1 MFIKLVGFQKLLVD
15 FFLKKV
21 SSLSPAHHALKMA
34 LDALGTFQPAPV
46 DSARGRRGQ
55 EPPAQTHSY
64 TQHLTAVRAEHTLSG
79 ASSWSVCVFPLL
91 RCFRLSLGS
100 FSLGSEDLERLLFCM
115 KMAFEM
121 EGEAPLRC
129 AVPLRGGGEEAPSP
143 RPSHA
148 PRVWGDREGEPC
160 ERTGGLAPGSEGGC
174 TSPSLCRTHVVR
186 R

>member
-1 MFIKLVGFQKLLVD
+1 MVAHGQAMPGHAGEGAAASPGENAQPGLPLFPDPHMTRPQILHAIYLEPMFIKLVGFQKLLVD

-21 SSLSPAHHALKMA
+21 SSLSPAHHALKTA

-100 FSLGSEDLERLLFCM
+100 FSLGSEDLERLLF
-115 KMAFEM
+115 
-121 EGEAPLRC
+121 
-129 AVPLRGGGEEAPSP
+129 V
-143 RPSHA
+143 
-148 PRVWGDREGEPC
+148 
-160 ERTGGLAPGSEGGC
+160 
-174 TSPSLCRTHVVR
+174 
-186 R
+186 

>member
-1 MFIKLVGFQKLLVD
+1 
-15 FFLKKV
+15 
-21 SSLSPAHHALKMA
+21 
-34 LDALGTFQPAPV
+34 
-46 DSARGRRGQ
+46 
-55 EPPAQTHSY
+55 
-64 TQHLTAVRAEHTLSG
+64 
-79 ASSWSVCVFPLL
+79 
-91 RCFRLSLGS
+91 
-100 FSLGSEDLERLLFCM
+100 M

-121 EGEAPLRC
+121 EGKAPLRC

-148 PRVWGDREGEPC
+148 PRVWGDRAGEPC